1 MIRALNKLKNN
12 QRGSVNKKLAV
23 FAMIVLGTVFTLV
36 LSVTTSL
43 FDKKVQTEQSVL
55 AEIENT
61 LNTNAS
67 AAGIDI
73 TTYENNTIPTISY
86 DKELESVITS
96 K

>member
-36 LSVTTSL
+36 LGVTTSL

-61 LNTNAS
+61 LNTNAP
-67 AAGIDI
+67 AAGIDT
-73 TTYENNTIPTISY
+73 TTYDNNTIPTISY

-96 K
+96 E